1 MTELCSRTE
10 RFEQLYYFLFISLFD
25 VFTNADD
32 PVSAHERET
41 FDALGEADEIG
52 SPTIVVENHAPETT
66 LLHRK
71 MSTSHQGT
79 RI

>member
-41 FDALGEADEIG
+41 FDVLGEADKIG
-52 SPTIVVENHAPETT
+52 DLGLLPLWLKTGDSSP
-66 LLHRK
+66 
-71 MSTSHQGT
+71 S
-79 RI
+79 